1 VPNVTQEQYFHVGI
15 IVPDLLAARAHL
27 TDLLGTEWGPVMDN
41 EIAVRDADG
50 GELTLPN
57 RICYSTSPPHIEL
70 ILETPG
76 TPWVCN
82 EHSNLHHIGFFS
94 GTLDAASSH
103 LEAGGCPLEIIG
115 GHGSGP
121 PSGWAYHRDPLGV
134 RIELVDEA
142 LRAPME
148 GFMFRPPAH

>member
-1 VPNVTQEQYFHVGI
+1 MREVTLEQYFHVGI
-15 IVPDLLAARAHL
+15 IVPDLLAARTHL
-27 TDLLGTEWGPVMDN
+27 SDLLGTEWGPVMDN

-94 GTLDAASSH
+94 GTLDRRRDRSRRGRMPARDH
-103 LEAGGCPLEIIG
+103 GGPWQWTTQRLG
-115 GHGSGP
+115 LP
-121 PSGWAYHRDPLGV
+121 P
-134 RIELVDEA
+134 
-142 LRAPME
+142 
-148 GFMFRPPAH
+148 